1 MILRPDELR
10 DAFLGGAPDVAA
22 GLLFEDSDGILHFLR
37 RRGCVS
43 WV

>member
-10 DAFLGGAPDVAA
+10 EAFLGGAPDVAA
-22 GLLFEDSDGILHFLR
+22 GLLFEDSDGILHVLKR
-37 RRGCVS
+37 LGRGS